1 MPSKQVNFSTDT
13 HVIVTFSN
21 EEYGTELIDIR
32 TFSGTDSSS
41 CEIPKSNTPSSFAWN
56 FFR

>member
-1 MPSKQVNFSTDT
+1 MPSKQVHFSTDT

-32 TFSGTDSSS
+32 TFSGTDSYMRDTR
-41 CEIPKSNTPSSFAWN
+41 SNNLLSFLGELL
-56 FFR
+56 

>member
-1 MPSKQVNFSTDT
+1 MPTKQVHFSTDT

-32 TFSGTDSSS
+32 TFSGTDSHMRDTR
-41 CEIPKSNTPSSFAWN
+41 SNNLLSFLGELL
-56 FFR
+56 